1 LPYGICFTDES
12 YQIGLCENF
21 TASPTSFFSGFLGH
35 IIGSMGD
42 GKFIAYRYASAIAS
56 VFTILLPIA
65 YYYRRTQNL
74 INTFIMYC
82 AFMFVAAA
90 RYSFIFGWDTFSNLA
105 IVITA
110 TLAFEFFYS
119 TKRWLLIAMALTSAV
134 ACGCRLPDIVIIPLL
149 SALIAVYPN
158 NRTKKQKI
166 SDALVY
172 LVIVVAAFVLL
183 IILFYGSVAEYV
195 NAIQSMTVLN
205 GHGLKYIMKRYYLE
219 LDPFSCVL
227 VGQVLIYLLIAF
239 AQRYKSF
246 SRKSVFVCFVVLFG
260 LMYAVWSI
268 LRFDYY
274 RHRIGLMISAA
285 WVMTLIFSAI
295 ANRES
300 RDKSWLWMFIASA
313 VFAVVPVSGTN
324 TGISKLGTVFTFP
337 FILIALPQFTPR
349 IKAFY
354 KIVFIGVVVSAFFG
368 KLRMNTFED
377 SGILYCDTTPNLQ
390 QLSGLKTTKERAEYI
405 ENLCNEIETSKRPIA
420 VIGNRSLLFENIYH
434 LQSKYTEPYFWR
446 NYSDDEYMSALCEQL
461 NKENVP
467 TVISVTESS
476 KEDEYEKLTSILSP
490 LGYSVES
497 KSDNYSVFLKQ

>member
-1 LPYGICFTDES
+1 
-12 YQIGLCENF
+12 
-21 TASPTSFFSGFLGH
+21 
-35 IIGSMGD
+35 
-42 GKFIAYRYASAIAS
+42 
-56 VFTILLPIA
+56 
-65 YYYRRTQNL
+65 
-74 INTFIMYC
+74 
-82 AFMFVAAA
+82 MFVAAA

-149 SALIAVYPN
+149 SVLIAVYPN
-158 NRTKKQKI
+158 NRGIKQKI

-405 ENLCNEIETSKRPIA
+405 ENLCNEIETAKRPIA

-476 KEDEYEKLTSILSP
+476 KEDEYEKLTRILSP